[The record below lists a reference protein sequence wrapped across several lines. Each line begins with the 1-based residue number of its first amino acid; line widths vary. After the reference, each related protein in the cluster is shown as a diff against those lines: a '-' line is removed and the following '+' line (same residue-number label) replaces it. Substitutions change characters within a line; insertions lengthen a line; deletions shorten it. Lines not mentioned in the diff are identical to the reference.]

1 MKIKAQDKHAKVLFY
16 LFTQMQRF
24 ETVSETACGVGPF
37 TKSNHQYPLAR
48 YLDNS
53 KEWKSNNH

>member
-24 ETVSETACGVGPF
+24 ETVSETACGVGPLYKIQPPISISAIF
-37 TKSNHQYPLAR
+37 G
-48 YLDNS
+48 
-53 KEWKSNNH
+53 